1 METFPDVKV
10 TGLIFNDPNKTGT
23 SECKS
28 CTASRPQTTDST
40 ASNYCN
46 SGKKFFAYDYRNPN
60 QDNVPVISTSTDI
73 WFKAG
78 ECGSSID
85 TIGSMAQFQTT
96 IFKPM
101 KIDPVTQIVSP
112 KTILATDIICEY
124 P

>member
-1 METFPDVKV
+1 MSKSLVSYSV
-10 TGLIFNDPNKTGT
+10 TRIKLERVNASPVQLPVHKQQ
-23 SECKS
+23 
-28 CTASRPQTTDST
+28 TASD
-40 ASNYCN
+40 YCN

-78 ECGSSID
+78 EFGS
-85 TIGSMAQFQTT
+85 TINTTGSMAKFQTT

-101 KIDPVTQIVSP
+101 KIDLVTQIVSP